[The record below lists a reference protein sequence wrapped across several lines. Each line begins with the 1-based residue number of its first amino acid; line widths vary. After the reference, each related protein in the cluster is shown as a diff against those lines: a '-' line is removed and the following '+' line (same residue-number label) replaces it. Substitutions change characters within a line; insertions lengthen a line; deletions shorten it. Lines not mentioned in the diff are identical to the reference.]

1 MTFLNTT
8 LLALGAG
15 LALGPIIIHLLN
27 RRRYRIIDWA
37 AADFLLES
45 FKKTKRRIR
54 LEQLL
59 LLAMR
64 VAGVG
69 LMGVALARPF
79 VPEQS
84 LAAMLGTQARSDHV
98 IVLDDSYSM
107 GQTLGQQHPL
117 RPRPRHR
124 HANRRPCPARG
135 HFRCSPDLAHSG

>member
-1 MTFLNTT
+1 MTFLNTS
-8 LLALGAG
+8 LLILGAA

-64 VAGVG
+64 VGGVG
-69 LMGVALARPF
+69 MMGSALARPF

-84 LAAMLGTQARSDHV
+84 LAALLGTDEAAVRR
-98 IVLDDSYSM
+98 L
-107 GQTLGQQHPL
+107 
-117 RPRPRHR
+117 R
-124 HANRRPCPARG
+124 HAFGVRPVYKRVDSCAAE
-135 HFRCSPDLAHSG
+135 FDTDTAYL